1 MYDVVT
7 LGEILID
14 CTPAPENEQGMPQ
27 FSCNPGGA
35 PANVAAMVAKLG
47 SIDLNILRH
56 GSLKPQITE
65 GIHRLYVEE
74 VRESEVMLRGRGFKF
89 LLPYEK

>member
-1 MYDVVT
+1 MDCKQCPPLWWGSDLHFYFMMYNSSY
-7 LGEILID
+7 IKI
-14 CTPAPENEQGMPQ
+14 APIMNPVQGD
-27 FSCNPGGA
+27 
-35 PANVAAMVAKLG
+35 

>member
-1 MYDVVT
+1 MKITIVA
-7 LGEILID
+7 GARPNFIKI
-14 CTPAPENEQGMPQ
+14 APIMNPVQGD
-27 FSCNPGGA
+27 
-35 PANVAAMVAKLG
+35 

>member
-1 MYDVVT
+1 MVVKRKGVGTWIVNSARPYGEGVMYNSSY
-7 LGEILID
+7 IKI
-14 CTPAPENEQGMPQ
+14 APIMNPVQGD
-27 FSCNPGGA
+27 
-35 PANVAAMVAKLG
+35 

-65 GIHRLYVEE
+65 GIHRLYVE
-74 VRESEVMLRGRGFKF
+74 VMLRGRGFKF

>member
-1 MYDVVT
+1 MMYNSSY
-7 LGEILID
+7 IKI
-14 CTPAPENEQGMPQ
+14 APIMNPVQGD
-27 FSCNPGGA
+27 
-35 PANVAAMVAKLG
+35 

-74 VRESEVMLRGRGFKF
+74 VRESEVMLREEVSNFCSLMKSEIFVRFVSCVAK
-89 LLPYEK
+89 K

>member
-1 MYDVVT
+1 MNPV
-7 LGEILID
+7 
-14 CTPAPENEQGMPQ
+14 QGD
-27 FSCNPGGA
+27 
-35 PANVAAMVAKLG
+35 

-74 VRESEVMLRGRGFKF
+74 VRESEVMLQGKRFQIF
-89 LLPYEK
+89 APL

>member
-1 MYDVVT
+1 MSDY
-7 LGEILID
+7 ECLIRLRYYS
-14 CTPAPENEQGMPQ
+14 QGD
-27 FSCNPGGA
+27 
-35 PANVAAMVAKLG
+35 